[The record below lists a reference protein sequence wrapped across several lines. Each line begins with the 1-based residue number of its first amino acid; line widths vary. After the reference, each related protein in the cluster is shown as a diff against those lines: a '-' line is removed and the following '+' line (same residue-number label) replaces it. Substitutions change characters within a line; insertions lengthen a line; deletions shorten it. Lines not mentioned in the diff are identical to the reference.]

1 MKLETQNSY
10 ITNPQFVGGAAVTFI
25 SGSAFAS
32 ASSEN
37 PQFGF
42 VAGGLYVGQLG
53 NITVKTVD
61 NSVLTFVSSSG
72 FIPGL
77 ISAVSASSILTEAMW
92 PFRLTGK
99 TLTSIKLKM
108 Q

>member
-10 ITNPQFVGGAAVTFI
+10 ITNPQFVGGVAVAPI

-42 VAGGLYVGQLG
+42 VAGGLYVGIQGDLV
-53 NITVKTVD
+53 VKTYD
-61 NSVLTFVSSSG
+61 QSVFTLVSASG
-72 FIPGL
+72 FIPG
-77 ISAVSASSILTEAMW
+77 IICAVSASSTAGSVIA
-92 PFRLTGK
+92 
-99 TLTSIKLKM
+99 LK
-108 Q
+108 